1 MNMAQLLF
9 AENLIHMKNQK
20 YSTCASDAEKLK
32 QAADR
37 KRLMA
42 PKYDSIRYKMTCAE
56 AEDMALDASKMLTPA
71 ETLQKGSGGEIVPP
85 YALGMSG
92 LELALKEPDLLDAE
106 VTIKRTD
113 LADKAGVFE
122 LAIEASESVKAK
134 NSIQRMQAH
143 QLALA
148 HKYAMELM
156 ADASKQKNPIFK
168 VKLMNC
174 SARLMETYSKG
185 ALALQRLQSGA
196 SQVVQVQH
204 VQVNGQAVIGN
215 VGR

>member
-1 MNMAQLLF
+1 MGVAQAIKLRQSAKQKALLATSKDPVRAHF
-9 AENLIHMKNQK
+9 DVGVAEGMVIE
-20 YSTCASDAEKLK
+20 SDAL
-32 QAADR
+32 
-37 KRLMA
+37 L
-42 PKYDSIRYKMTCAE
+42 S
-56 AEDMALDASKMLTPA
+56 PA
-71 ETLQKGSGGEIVPP
+71 EPLQTGTGGEIVPP
-85 YALGMSG
+85 YSLGLSG

-122 LAIEASESVKAK
+122 MAIEASESVKAK

-156 ADASKQKNPIFK
+156 ADASKQKNPIYK

-185 ALALQRLQSGA
+185 AIALQRLQSGA

>member
-1 MNMAQLLF
+1 MEVVNAIKLSHIAQQKKLIANSSHSVRTEFDTAVADNMVIESLELLRPK
-9 AENLIHMKNQK
+9 EP
-20 YSTCASDAEKLK
+20 LK
-32 QAADR
+32 
-37 KRLMA
+37 
-42 PKYDSIRYKMTCAE
+42 
-56 AEDMALDASKMLTPA
+56 
-71 ETLQKGSGGEIVPP
+71 KGSGGEIVPP

-113 LADKAGVFE
+113 LAEKAGVFE
-122 LAIEASESVKAK
+122 MAIEASESVKAK

-156 ADASKQKNPIFK
+156 ADASKQRDPIFK

-215 VGR
+215 VGGRT

>member
-1 MNMAQLLF
+1 MEVAQAIQLRQSAHKKKLLANSKDPVRAQF
-9 AENLIHMKNQK
+9 DACLSESMVIE
-20 YSTCASDAEKLK
+20 SDAL
-32 QAADR
+32 
-37 KRLMA
+37 L
-42 PKYDSIRYKMTCAE
+42 C
-56 AEDMALDASKMLTPA
+56 PA
-71 ETLQKGSGGEIVPP
+71 EPLQTGTGGEIVPP
-85 YALGMSG
+85 YSLGLSG

-122 LAIEASESVKAK
+122 MAIEASESVKAK

-174 SARLMETYSKG
+174 SARLMEAYSKG

-196 SQVVQVQH
+196 SQIVQVQH

>member
-1 MNMAQLLF
+1 MTAKL
-9 AENLIHMKNQK
+9 A
-20 YSTCASDAEKLK
+20 LK
-32 QAADR
+32 QREHAHR
-37 KRLMA
+37 KIAMASKTDPIRRQCDLEEARLL
-42 PKYDSIRYKMTCAE
+42 
-56 AEDMALDASKMLTPA
+56 AEDSAALMTPTK
-71 ETLQKGSGGEIVPP
+71 TLINGLGGEIVPP
-85 YALGMSG
+85 YSLGLSG

-122 LAIEASESVKAK
+122 MAIEASESVKAK

-148 HKYAMELM
+148 HKYSMELM
-156 ADASKQKNPIFK
+156 ADASKQKNPIYK

-174 SARLMETYSKG
+174 SARLMEAYSKG
-185 ALALQRLQSGA
+185 AIALQRLQSGA

>member
-1 MNMAQLLF
+1 MS
-9 AENLIHMKNQK
+9 
-20 YSTCASDAEKLK
+20 STSAKTAIKLRQQSLHK
-32 QAADR
+32 
-37 KRLMA
+37 
-42 PKYDSIRYKMTCAE
+42 I
-56 AEDMALDASKMLTPA
+56 ALASKTDPIRREFDLGEARLLQDQYDVMITPSQS
-71 ETLQKGSGGEIVPP
+71 LSKGLGDEIIPP
-85 YALGMSG
+85 LELGYPG
-92 LELALKEPDLLDAE
+92 LEHALKEPDLLDAE

-122 LAIEASESVKAK
+122 MAIEAAESSKAK

-156 ADASKQKNPIFK
+156 SDASKQRDPIIK

-174 SARLMETYSKG
+174 SARLMEAYSKG
-185 ALALQRLQSGA
+185 ALALQRLQTGA

-215 VGR
+215 IGGRV

>member
-1 MNMAQLLF
+1 MTTSA
-9 AENLIHMKNQK
+9 
-20 YSTCASDAEKLK
+20 YSAIKLK
-32 QAADR
+32 EQSLK
-37 KRLMA
+37 KRVHASTTDPIRRECDLGEA
-42 PKYDSIRYKMTCAE
+42 SLLDKQSI
-56 AEDMALDASKMLTPA
+56 ALITPPIPLKSGA
-71 ETLQKGSGGEIVPP
+71 GGEIIPP
-85 YALGMSG
+85 VDLGLSG
-92 LELALKEPDLLDAE
+92 LELSLKEPDLLDAE
-106 VTIKRTD
+106 VSIKRTD

-122 LAIEASESVKAK
+122 MAIEAAESTKAK
-134 NSIQRMQAH
+134 NSVQRMQAH

-156 ADASKQKNPIFK
+156 ADASKQRDPIIK

-174 SARLMETYSKG
+174 SARLMEAYSKG

-215 VGR
+215 VGGRV

>member
-1 MNMAQLLF
+1 MGVAQ
-9 AENLIHMKNQK
+9 AI
-20 YSTCASDAEKLK
+20 KLRQNAK
-32 QAADR
+32 Q
-37 KRLMA
+37 
-42 PKYDSIRYKMTCAE
+42 
-56 AEDMALDASKMLTPA
+56 KMLLANSKDPVRAQFDACVAEGMVAESTALLCPA
-71 ETLQKGSGGEIVPP
+71 EPLQKGTGGEIVPP
-85 YALGMSG
+85 YTLGLSG
-92 LELALKEPDLLDAE
+92 LEFALKEPDLLDAE

-122 LAIEASESVKAK
+122 MAIEASESVKAK

-174 SARLMETYSKG
+174 SARLMEAYSKG
-185 ALALQRLQSGA
+185 AIALQRLQSGA

>member
-1 MNMAQLLF
+1 MTTSA
-9 AENLIHMKNQK
+9 
-20 YSTCASDAEKLK
+20 YSAIKLK
-32 QAADR
+32 EQSLK
-37 KRLMA
+37 KRVNASTTDPIRRECDLGEA
-42 PKYDSIRYKMTCAE
+42 SLLDKQSI
-56 AEDMALDASKMLTPA
+56 ALITPPIPLR
-71 ETLQKGSGGEIVPP
+71 TGSGGEIIPP
-85 YALGMSG
+85 EDFGLIG
-92 LELALKEPDLLDAE
+92 LELSLKEPDLLDAE

-122 LAIEASESVKAK
+122 MAIEAAESSKAK
-134 NSIQRMQAH
+134 NSVQRMQAH

-156 ADASKQKNPIFK
+156 ADASRQRDPIIK

-174 SARLMETYSKG
+174 SARLMEAYSKG
-185 ALALQRLQSGA
+185 ALALQRLQTGA

-215 VGR
+215 VEGRV

>member
-1 MNMAQLLF
+1 MGVAQ
-9 AENLIHMKNQK
+9 AI
-20 YSTCASDAEKLK
+20 KLRQNAK
-32 QAADR
+32 Q
-37 KRLMA
+37 
-42 PKYDSIRYKMTCAE
+42 
-56 AEDMALDASKMLTPA
+56 KMLLANSKDPVRAQFDACVAESMVIDSVALLSPA
-71 ETLQKGSGGEIVPP
+71 EPLQTGTGGEIVPP
-85 YALGMSG
+85 YSLGLSG

-106 VTIKRTD
+106 VTIKRTE

-174 SARLMETYSKG
+174 SARLMEAYSKG

-204 VQVNGQAVIGN
+204 VQVNGQAVISN